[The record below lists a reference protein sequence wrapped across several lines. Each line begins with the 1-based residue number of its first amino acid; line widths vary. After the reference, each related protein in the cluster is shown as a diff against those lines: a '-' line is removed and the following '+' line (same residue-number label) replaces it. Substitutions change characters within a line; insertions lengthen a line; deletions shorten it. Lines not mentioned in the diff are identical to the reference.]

1 MQQSR
6 FTKIAVRATAAL
18 AALLLGMAAL
28 SVFERRRT
36 QAELGAVLSAFFSDA
51 VLRDTHESGS
61 GRGIQVIVLP
71 EGPQSTS
78 WRARGLNFLVDRQ
91 TLFAQAS
98 RVTRSSFFLSNA
110 VTTDTIIELHL
121 PKAVD

>member
-28 SVFERRRT
+28 SVLERRRT

-51 VLRDTHESGS
+51 VLRDIHESGS
-61 GRGIQVIVLP
+61 GRGIQVIVLR
-71 EGPQSTS
+71 EGPRSAF
-78 WRARGLNFLVDRQ
+78 WRARWLNLLLDRKSTRLNSSHDQ
-91 TLFAQAS
+91 ISYAVFCLKKKTRAS
-98 RVTRSSFFLSNA
+98 SSIEIATR
-110 VTTDTIIELHL
+110 H
-121 PKAVD
+121 